1 MQVAVSQT
9 AATSSN
15 YYYYN
20 SGGKLEG
27 GGCREKRGKKLT
39 FKN

>member
-9 AATSSN
+9 AAATSSN

-27 GGCREKRGKKLT
+27 GWCREKIN
-39 FKN
+39 F